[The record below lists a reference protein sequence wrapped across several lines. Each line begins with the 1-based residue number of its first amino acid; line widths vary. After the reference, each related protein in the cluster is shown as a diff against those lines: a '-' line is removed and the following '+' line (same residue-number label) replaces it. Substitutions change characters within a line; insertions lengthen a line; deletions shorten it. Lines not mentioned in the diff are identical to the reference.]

1 MRFSYSSITLH
12 RPGHYPDP
20 PTATPTSI
28 PTMSGTKAESS
39 LIPENDKQVC
49 RKEHIHSILKH
60 QFDLKYRIDIDNKAH
75 FKIHKE
81 EIKELKHILK
91 WFRINKKIIIE
102 LKFVMEWKKHYLPKI
117 QKILTST

>member
-1 MRFSYSSITLH
+1 
-12 RPGHYPDP
+12 
-20 PTATPTSI
+20 
-28 PTMSGTKAESS
+28 MSGTKEEERAEPT
-39 LIPENDKQVC
+39 PETDKRVC

-60 QFDLKYRIDIDNKAH
+60 QFDVKYRIDIDNRSH

-117 QKILTST
+117 QKILAAPSPSPSPSPSP